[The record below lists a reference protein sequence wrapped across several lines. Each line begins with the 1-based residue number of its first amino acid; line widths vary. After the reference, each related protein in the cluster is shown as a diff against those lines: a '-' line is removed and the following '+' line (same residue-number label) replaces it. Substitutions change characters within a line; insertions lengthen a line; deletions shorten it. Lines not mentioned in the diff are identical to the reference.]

1 MVPSTRNSSKGG
13 IRCEEILDRFTGSG
27 FVLVVASAGAFA
39 ADKAKKVKI
48 AIVPVALNNP
58 IFLDAIEASQKAGKE
73 LGAEVIVAAS
83 TNPDATEQV
92 KVVEGLIEQKV
103 NGIMIFPTDPV
114 ALRGVVEKAVAKGIV
129 VAFLNGSIENTQCA
143 FQAGTDN
150 YALGKTCGEK
160 VVKLMHGKGKLVL
173 QTGTIGMS
181 ALDDRVR
188 GFRDALKGSSI
199 EEVAFQANED
209 NMEKSVEM
217 VNTYLSAHPEVDG
230 YFIDGGWPF
239 FSPPDALP
247 ELVKFRDRGG
257 IFGIVDTF
265 YPMLKYMDRPKP
277 LADFMIG
284 QNYTAMGDYG
294 TRTMY
299 SLLTGGKVKDKIFYT
314 NVEEVTKDNVKQLMA
329 TKKPWGN

>member
-1 MVPSTRNSSKGG
+1 MKRFFVVLAV
-13 IRCEEILDRFTGSG
+13 ILA
-27 FVLVVASAGAFA
+27 LAVVATGAFA
-39 ADKAKKVKI
+39 APKKVKI

-58 IFLDAIEASQKAGKE
+58 IFLDAIEAAQKAGKE
-73 LGAEVIVAAS
+73 LGAEIIVAAS
-83 TNPDATEQV
+83 TNPDATEEV

-103 NGIMIFPTDPV
+103 DGIMIFPTDPV
-114 ALRGVVEKAVAKGIV
+114 ALRGVVDKATAKGIK
-129 VAFLNGSIENTQCA
+129 VAFLNGSTKDTKCVFE
-143 FQAGTDN
+143 AGTDN
-150 YALGKTCGEK
+150 YALGKICGEK
-160 VVKLMHGKGKLVL
+160 MVKLMGGTGKLVR

-199 EEVAFQANED
+199 QEVAFQANED

-217 VNTYLSAHPEVDG
+217 INTYLAAHPEVDG
-230 YFIDGGWPF
+230 YFVDGGWPF
-239 FSPPDALP
+239 FSPPEALP
-247 ELVKFRDRGG
+247 ELTKFRDRGG

-265 YPMLKYMDRPKP
+265 YPMLKYMDRDKP

-299 SLLTGGKVKDKIFYT
+299 ALLTGGKVKDKVFYT
-314 NVEEVTKDNVKQLMA
+314 NVEECTKDNVKQLRA

>member
-1 MVPSTRNSSKGG
+1 MRKLCIALSALALSLMFLSPAVFAGG
-13 IRCEEILDRFTGSG
+13 KTEK
-27 FVLVVASAGAFA
+27 
-39 ADKAKKVKI
+39 KAVKI

-73 LGAEVIVAAS
+73 LGAEIVVAAS

-92 KVVEGLIEQKV
+92 KVVEGLIEQQV

-114 ALRGVVEKAVAKGIV
+114 ALRGVVDKAVAKGIT
-129 VAFLNGSIENTQCA
+129 VAFLNGSIENTKCA

-150 YALGKTCGEK
+150 YALGKICGEK
-160 VVKLMHGKGKLVL
+160 IIKLMGGKGKLVL
-173 QTGTIGMS
+173 QTGVIGMS

-188 GFRDALKGSSI
+188 GFRDALKGSNI
-199 EEVAFQANED
+199 QEVAFQANDD

-217 VNTYLSAHPEVDG
+217 LNTYLSAHPEVNG
-230 YFIDGGWPF
+230 YFVTGGWPF
-239 FSPPDALP
+239 FSPPEALP
-247 ELVKFRDRGG
+247 ELVKFRQRGG

-265 YPMLKYMDRPKP
+265 YPMLKYMDRDKP

-284 QNYTAMGDYG
+284 QDYTAMGDYG

-299 SLLTGGKVKDKIFYT
+299 NLLTGGKLKDKIFYT
-314 NVEEVTKDNVKQLMA
+314 SVEECTKENVKQLLA
-329 TKKPWGN
+329 TKKPWG

>member
-1 MVPSTRNSSKGG
+1 MKKIVVFAAALAL
-13 IRCEEILDRFTGSG
+13 CL
-27 FVLVVASAGAFA
+27 VLASAGAFA
-39 ADKAKKVKI
+39 AAKKKI

-73 LGAEVIVAAS
+73 LGAEIIVAAP

-103 NGIMIFPTDPV
+103 DGIMIFPTDPV
-114 ALRGVVEKAVAKGIV
+114 ALRGVVDSAVAKGIV
-129 VAFLNGSIENTQCA
+129 VAFLNGSIENTKCA

-150 YALGKTCGEK
+150 YALGKVCGQK
-160 VVKLMHGKGKLVL
+160 IVKLMKGKGKLVL

-188 GFRDALKGSSI
+188 GFRDALKGSAI
-199 EEVAFQANED
+199 QEVAFQANED

-239 FSPPDALP
+239 FSPPEALP
-247 ELVKFRDRGG
+247 ELQKFRDRGG
-257 IFGIVDTF
+257 VFGIVDTF

-299 SLLTGGKVKDKIFYT
+299 SLLTGGKLKQKIFYT
-314 NVEEVTKDNVKQLMA
+314 NVEECTKDNVKQLLA

>member
-1 MVPSTRNSSKGG
+1 VRKLCIALSALALSLMFLSPAVFAGG
-13 IRCEEILDRFTGSG
+13 KTEK
-27 FVLVVASAGAFA
+27 
-39 ADKAKKVKI
+39 KAVKI

-73 LGAEVIVAAS
+73 LGAEIVVAAS

-92 KVVEGLIEQKV
+92 KVVEGLIEQQV

-114 ALRGVVEKAVAKGIV
+114 ALRGVVDKAVAKGIT
-129 VAFLNGSIENTQCA
+129 VAFLNGSIENTKCA

-150 YALGKTCGEK
+150 YALGKICGEK
-160 VVKLMHGKGKLVL
+160 IIKLMGGKGKLVL
-173 QTGTIGMS
+173 QTGVIGMS

-188 GFRDALKGSSI
+188 GFRDALKGSNI
-199 EEVAFQANED
+199 QEVAFQANDD

-217 VNTYLSAHPEVDG
+217 LNTYLSAHPEVNG
-230 YFIDGGWPF
+230 YFVTGGWPF
-239 FSPPDALP
+239 FSPPEALP
-247 ELVKFRDRGG
+247 ELVKFRQRGG

-265 YPMLKYMDRPKP
+265 YPMLKYMDRDKP

-284 QNYTAMGDYG
+284 QDYTAMGDYG

-299 SLLTGGKVKDKIFYT
+299 NLLTGGKLKDKIFYT
-314 NVEEVTKDNVKQLMA
+314 SVEECTKENVKQLLA
-329 TKKPWGN
+329 TKKPWG

>member
-1 MVPSTRNSSKGG
+1 VKRFLVILSAMALCMVVVST
-13 IRCEEILDRFTGSG
+13 
-27 FVLVVASAGAFA
+27 GAFA
-39 ADKAKKVKI
+39 AGKKFKI

-58 IFLDAIEASQKAGKE
+58 IFLDALESSQKAGKE
-73 LGAEVIVAAS
+73 LGVEVIVAAS

-103 NGIMIFPTDPV
+103 DGIMIFPTDPV
-114 ALRGVVEKAVAKGIV
+114 ALRGVVDKATAKGIK
-129 VAFLNGSIENTQCA
+129 VAFLNGSIENTKCV

-150 YALGKTCGEK
+150 YALGKVCGEK
-160 VVKLMHGKGKLVL
+160 MVKLMGGKGKIVV

-188 GFRDALKGSSI
+188 GFRDALKGSKI

-239 FSPPDALP
+239 FSPPEALP
-247 ELVKFRDRGG
+247 ELQKFRDRGG
-257 IFGIVDTF
+257 KFGIVDTF
-265 YPMLKYMDRPKP
+265 YPMLKYMDQPKP

-299 SLLTGGKVKDKIFYT
+299 SLLKGGKVKDKIFYT
-314 NVEEVTKDNVKQLMA
+314 NVEECTKENVKQLLA
-329 TKKPWGN
+329 SKKPWGN

>member
-1 MVPSTRNSSKGG
+1 MK
-13 IRCEEILDRFTGSG
+13 RFLL
-27 FVLVVASAGAFA
+27 VLPAAALCLALASAGAFA
-39 ADKAKKVKI
+39 GGKTEKKAVKI

-103 NGIMIFPTDPV
+103 DGIMIFPTDPV
-114 ALRGVVEKAVAKGIV
+114 ALRGVVDKAVAKGII
-129 VAFLNGSIENTQCA
+129 VAFLNGSIENTACA

-150 YALGKTCGEK
+150 YALGKVCGEK
-160 VVKLMHGKGKLVL
+160 IVKLMGGKGKLVL

-181 ALDDRVR
+181 ALDDRVS

-199 EEVAFQANED
+199 QEVAFQANED

-217 VNTYLSAHPEVDG
+217 VNTYLSAHPEVNG

-247 ELVKFRDRGG
+247 ELLKFRDRGG

-265 YPMLKYMDRPKP
+265 YPMLKYMDRDKP

-299 SLLTGGKVKDKIFYT
+299 SLLTGGKIKDKIFYT
-314 NVEEVTKDNVKQLMA
+314 NVEECTKANVKQLMA
-329 TKKPWGN
+329 SKKPWGN